1 MTVYGTT
8 DEHQMIADTV
18 RTFVEKEI
26 FPHEELVER
35 TSEVPAEIAAEIKRK
50 TIELGFYAC
59 NFPES
64 VDCAGLNH
72 LEFAIVEREL
82 GRGSMALNH
91 FFGRPQNILMACE
104 GEQVEKYLMPA
115 VRGEKMDALAMTEP
129 GAGSDVRGMKCTAV
143 RDGGDWVVNGTK
155 HFISGAEHADIIIV
169 FIATGEDQTPRGP
182 KKRITAFLVDRG
194 TPGFTIRDGYK
205 SVSHRGYKNMILDFD
220 DCRLPNAQVLGE
232 VDGGFEVMNTWLYAT
247 RITVATMSVG
257 RARRVFD
264 YALNYAA
271 EREQFGQKI
280 GKFQGVSFQLADMIT
295 EIDAAD
301 LLTLASADRLDKGL
315 SANRE
320 IASAKLYASEMLSRV
335 TDAAIQIHGG
345 MGLMD
350 DFPLERFWRDARVER
365 IWDGTSEI
373 QRHIISR
380 DLLRALGA

>member
-1 MTVYGTT
+1 MLYGLSAEQ
-8 DEHQMIADTV
+8 DMIAQTV
-18 RTFVEKEI
+18 RSFVEKEI
-26 FPHEELVER
+26 YPHEELVER
-35 TSEVPAEIAAEIKRK
+35 TGEVPTEIAQHIKEK
-50 TIELGFYAC
+50 TLELGFYAC
-59 NFPES
+59 NFPQS
-64 VDCAGLNH
+64 VGCAGLSH
-72 LEFAIVEREL
+72 VDFALVEREL

-91 FFGRPQNILMACE
+91 FFGRPQNILMACQ
-104 GEQVEKYLMPA
+104 GEQIDRYLMPA
-115 VRGEKMDALAMTEP
+115 VRGERMDALAMTEP
-129 GAGSDVRGMKCTAV
+129 GAGSDIRGMKCSAQ
-143 RDGGDWVVNGTK
+143 RNGGDWVVNGSK
-155 HFISGAEHADIIIV
+155 HFISGADHADFFIV
-169 FIATGEDQTPRGP
+169 FIATGEDQTDKGP

-194 TPGFTIRDGYK
+194 APGFSVRDGYK
-205 SVSHRGYKNMILDFD
+205 SVSHRGYKNMILEFD
-220 DCRLPNAQVLGE
+220 DCRLPQAQVLGE

-264 YALNYAA
+264 YALSYAA

-301 LLTLASADRLDKGL
+301 LLTLAAADRLDKAL
-315 SANRE
+315 PSNRE
-320 IASAKLYASEMLSRV
+320 IASAKLYASEMLARV

-345 MGLMD
+345 MGLMSD
-350 DFPLERFWRDARVER
+350 YPLERFWRDARVER

>member
-1 MTVYGTT
+1 MIYGLT
-8 DEHQMIADTV
+8 EENIMIADTV
-18 RTFVEKEI
+18 RAFVEKEI
-26 FPHEELVER
+26 YPHEAEVER
-35 TSEVPAEIAAEIKRK
+35 TGVVPNEIAQDIKRK
-50 TIELGFYAC
+50 TLDLGFYAC

-64 VDCAGLNH
+64 VGCAGLNH
-72 LEFAIVEREL
+72 REFALVEREL

-91 FFGRPQNILMACE
+91 FFGRPQNILMACKND
-104 GEQVEKYLMPA
+104 QIDRYLMPA

-129 GAGSDVRGMKCTAV
+129 GAGSDVRGMKCSAV

-155 HFISGAEHADIIIV
+155 HFISGAEHADFIIV

-182 KKRITAFLVDRG
+182 KKRITTFLVDRG

-205 SVSHRGYKNMILDFD
+205 SVSHRGYKNMVLEFD
-220 DCRLPNAQVLGE
+220 DCRLPDAQVLGE
-232 VDGGFEVMNTWLYAT
+232 VDGGFAVMNEWLYAT

-271 EREQFGQKI
+271 EREQFGQPI

-301 LLTLASADRLDKGL
+301 LLTLAAADRLDQGL
-315 SANRE
+315 PANRE
-320 IASAKLYASEMLSRV
+320 IASAKLYASEMLGRV

-350 DFPLERFWRDARVER
+350 DYPLERFWRDARVER

-380 DLLRALGA
+380 DLLRPLGA

>member
-1 MTVYGTT
+1 MIYGLT
-8 DEHQMIADTV
+8 EENIMIADTV
-18 RTFVEKEI
+18 RAFVEKEI
-26 FPHEELVER
+26 FPHEAEVER
-35 TSEVPAEIAAEIKRK
+35 TGVVPTEIAQEIKRK
-50 TIELGFYAC
+50 TLDLGFYAC

-64 VDCAGLNH
+64 VGCAGLNH
-72 LEFAIVEREL
+72 REFALVEREL

-91 FFGRPQNILMACE
+91 FFGRPQNILMACKDD
-104 GEQVEKYLMPA
+104 QIDRYLMPA

-129 GAGSDVRGMKCTAV
+129 GAGSDVRGMKCSAV

-155 HFISGAEHADIIIV
+155 HFISGAEHADFIIV

-182 KKRITAFLVDRG
+182 KKRITTFLVDRG

-205 SVSHRGYKNMILDFD
+205 SVSHRGYKNMILEFD
-220 DCRLPNAQVLGE
+220 DCRLPDAQVLGE
-232 VDGGFEVMNTWLYAT
+232 VDGGFAVMNEWLYAT

-264 YALNYAA
+264 YALSYAA
-271 EREQFGQKI
+271 EREQFGQPI
-280 GKFQGVSFQLADMIT
+280 GKFQGISFQLADMIT

-301 LLTLASADRLDKGL
+301 LLTLAAADRLDQDL
-315 SANRE
+315 PANRE
-320 IASAKLYASEMLSRV
+320 IASAKLYASEMLGRV

-350 DFPLERFWRDARVER
+350 DYPLERFWRDARVER

-380 DLLRALGA
+380 DLLRPLGA